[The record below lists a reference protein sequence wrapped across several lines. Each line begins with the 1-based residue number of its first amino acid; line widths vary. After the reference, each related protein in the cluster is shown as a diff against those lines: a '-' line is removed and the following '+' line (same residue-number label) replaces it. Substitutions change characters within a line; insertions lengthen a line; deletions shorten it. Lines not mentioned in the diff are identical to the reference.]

1 MKKKHP
7 SQLRQMLHITAVI
20 RYVVG
25 LLMQA
30 NIGTVSSTV
39 LHCVGLGR
47 TVQSGIRAYC
57 VV

>member
-1 MKKKHP
+1 
-7 SQLRQMLHITAVI
+7 MLHITTVI

-30 NIGTVSSTV
+30 IISTVSSTV
-39 LHCVGLGR
+39 SHCVGLGP